1 MDENHYES
9 ANKSPISFTTVVW
22 IFVIIA
28 AISTAIFSYL
38 KKSKQ
43 TAQTPAGETE
53 ITLLPDAENKEIKNS
68 IYEEIENKDKSESK
82 NDKKIENKT
91 TTAKTIKK
99 ESKQTVPTAT
109 ANASGQNT
117 STSTQNSPSGASA
130 SASASASSS
139 DENSTISV
147 SSSISSS
154 SASVNV
160 N

>member
-68 IYEEIENKDKSESK
+68 IYEEIENKDKSESN
-82 NDKKIENKT
+82 NDKKIEKKT
-91 TTAKTIKK
+91 T
-99 ESKQTVPTAT
+99 
-109 ANASGQNT
+109 
-117 STSTQNSPSGASA
+117 TSTQNSPSGASA